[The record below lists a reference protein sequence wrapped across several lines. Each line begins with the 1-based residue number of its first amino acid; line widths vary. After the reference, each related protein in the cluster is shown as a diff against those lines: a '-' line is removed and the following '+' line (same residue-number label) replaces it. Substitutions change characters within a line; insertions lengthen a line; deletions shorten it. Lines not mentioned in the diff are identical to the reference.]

1 MISFRDNAETPSP
14 AALAGPLIQAVDH
27 VFAADGDLAQKLGLE
42 HRPQQEA
49 MAQAV
54 IRNFISDRSLLFE
67 AGTGVGKS
75 LAYLVPGIIRAVTM
89 QRPFLVSTHTIALQ
103 QQLLNSDIPL
113 VRTLFQQVPE
123 LEAFRNF
130 KAVLMVGRGNY
141 LCGHR
146 LARAIAS
153 KADLFGGPQVED
165 LQRIAE
171 WSTLT
176 KNGLRDELNP
186 SVDPEVWEWVNADSS
201 SCNKKNCS
209 PETCFY
215 RRAQQQRR
223 ESQLVVM
230 NHSLLFSLI
239 AAGLAPGDGAG
250 VLYPDDYLVLDEA
263 HTVPNIAT
271 DHYGLGISSYGVDR
285 ALKLLYNPTRKKGK
299 GLLSKIGTTQDHRA
313 VTEALAA
320 SEGFFNDLR
329 HRLLRRQ
336 DITRLFQPDWAEPVL
351 HRPLGRVIQALGV
364 LRTNIEEVHYKD
376 ELGDHRRR
384 LNDMLTG
391 LQHAL
396 DLKHGDKHVYWLEL
410 VGRKR
415 SVVQV
420 RSAPLDVAEALR
432 ATIFNRGTSVLMTS
446 ATLATGGDM
455 APFARRAGAD
465 GEDFQVEA
473 SPFDFEKNLQIYIA
487 SDAPQ
492 PRPGEGSLD
501 RKFMAETI
509 ADCVAT
515 VEGGTLVLFT
525 SYADLSAVGEQLEP
539 VFRKSGRELLMQG
552 AGLSRS
558 ELKAQFM
565 EAGNAVLFGTE
576 SFWTGFDAPGE
587 ALSQVI
593 ITRLPFDVPTHP
605 VLEARAEWIKSQGG
619 SPFAEMTLPDAVM
632 RFRQGVGRLLRKKT
646 DRGRLVVL
654 DSRILH
660 KEYGRYFIA
669 ALPKRDYHRFTRAD
683 RMDWLRDDLP
693 GRR

>member
-1 MISFRDNAETPSP
+1 MIAFRENADAPSP
-14 AALAGPLIQAVDH
+14 AALAGPLIQACDQ
-27 VFAADGDLAQKLGLE
+27 VFAPDGYLAGMGLE

-54 IRNFISDRSLLFE
+54 IRNFISDRPLLFE

-75 LAYLVPGIIRAVTM
+75 LAYLVPGIMRAVVAK
-89 QRPFLVSTHTIALQ
+89 RPFLVSTHTIALQ

-113 VRTLFQQVPE
+113 VRNLFQRVPE
-123 LEAFRNF
+123 LEEFRNF
-130 KAVLMVGRGNY
+130 KATLLVGRGNY

-146 LARAIAS
+146 LSRAIQT
-153 KADLFGGPQVED
+153 KADLFGGPQTEE
-165 LQRIAE
+165 LSRIAE
-171 WSTLT
+171 WAVQS
-176 KNGLRDELNP
+176 KAGLRDELSP
-186 SVDPEVWEWVNADSS
+186 SPDPEVWEWVSADSS

-223 ESQLVVM
+223 ESHLVVM

-239 AAGLAPGDGAG
+239 AAGLAPGEGEG
-250 VLYPDDYLVLDEA
+250 VLYPEDFLVLDEA
-263 HTVPNIAT
+263 HTVPAIAT
-271 DHYGLGISSYGVDR
+271 DHYGLGISSYGVER
-285 ALKLLYNPTRKKGK
+285 ALKLLYNPTRKRGK
-299 GLLSKIGTTQDHRA
+299 GLLSKVGKTEDHRA

-329 HRLLRRQ
+329 HRLLRKQ
-336 DITRLFQPDWAEPVL
+336 DIARLFEPDWAEPVL
-351 HRPLGRVIQALGV
+351 HRPLGKVIQRLGV
-364 LRTNIEEVHYKD
+364 LRTNIDDEHAKD

-384 LNDMLTG
+384 LNEMLTG

-396 DLKHGDKHVYWLEL
+396 QLKHNQHHVYWLEL

-432 ATIFNRGTSVLMTS
+432 KTVFQRGTSVLMTS

-455 APFARRAGAD
+455 RPFALRAGAD
-465 GEDFQVEA
+465 GQDTQIEA
-473 SPFDFEKNLQIYIA
+473 SPFDFENNLQIFIA
-487 SDAPQ
+487 SDAP
-492 PRPGEGSLD
+492 PPTRGSAQLD

-509 ADCVAT
+509 ADAVDAQP
-515 VEGGTLVLFT
+515 GGTLALFT
-525 SYADLSAVGEQLEP
+525 SYSDLRAVGELLEGH
-539 VFRKSGRELLMQG
+539 FNKTGRELLMQG
-552 AGLSRS
+552 QGLSRA
-558 ELKAQFM
+558 ELKERFM
-565 EAGNAVLFGTE
+565 EAGDAVLFGTE
-576 SFWTGFDAPGE
+576 SFWTGFDAPGR

-605 VLEARAEWIKSQGG
+605 VLEARAEWIRSQGG

-632 RFRQGVGRLLRKKT
+632 RFRQGVGRLLRKAD
-646 DRGRLVVL
+646 DRGRLVIL

-660 KEYGRYFIA
+660 KEYGRHFLA
-669 ALPKRDYHRFTRAD
+669 ALPKPVFQRFTRSE
-683 RMDWLRDDLP
+683 RYETLRGSKP
-693 GRR
+693 

>member
-1 MISFRDNAETPSP
+1 MISFRENADAP
-14 AALAGPLIQAVDH
+14 AAAEYASALVAACDR
-27 VFAADGDLAQKLGLE
+27 VFAPDGWLATQLGLE

-54 IRNFISDRSLLFE
+54 IRNFVSDRSLLFE

-75 LAYLVPGIIRAVTM
+75 LAYLVPGILRAVVSK
-89 QRPFLVSTHTIALQ
+89 RPFLVSTHTIALQ
-103 QQLLNSDIPL
+103 QQLLSSDIPL
-113 VRTLFQQVPE
+113 VRTLFQQIPE
-123 LEAFRNF
+123 LADFRNF
-130 KAVLMVGRGNY
+130 KATLLVGRGNY

-146 LARAIAS
+146 LSRAIATKS
-153 KADLFGGPQVED
+153 DLFGGTQEED
-165 LQRIAE
+165 LLRIAD

-176 KNGLRDELNP
+176 KAGLRDELSP
-186 SVDPEVWEWVNADSS
+186 APDPEVWDWVNADSS
-201 SCNKKNCS
+201 ACNKKNCS

-215 RRAQQQRR
+215 RRAQQARR
-223 ESQLVVM
+223 ESQLVVL

-250 VLYPDDYLVLDEA
+250 VLYPEDYVVLDEA

-271 DHYGLGISSYGVDR
+271 DHYGLGVSSYSVDR

-299 GLLSKIGTTQDHRA
+299 GLLAKVGNMQDHRA

-329 HRLLRRQ
+329 SRLLRRQ
-336 DITRLFQPDWAEPVL
+336 DIVRLHEADWAEPVL
-351 HRPLGRVIQALGV
+351 HRPLGRVADRLGV
-364 LRTNIEEVHYKD
+364 LRTNVEDGNLKD

-384 LNDMLTG
+384 LQEMLTG

-410 VGRKR
+410 AGRKK
-415 SVVQV
+415 SIVQV

-432 ATIFNRGTSVLMTS
+432 TTLFRRGTSVLMTS

-455 APFARRAGAD
+455 SPFARRSGAD
-465 GEDFQVEA
+465 GEDFSLET
-473 SPFDFEKNLQIYIA
+473 SPFDFENNLQIFIA
-487 SDAPQ
+487 EDAPQ
-492 PRPGEGSLD
+492 PRKGEGQLD

-509 ADCVAT
+509 AHSVKT
-515 VEGGTLVLFT
+515 ITGGTLVLFT
-525 SYADLSAVGEQLEP
+525 SYADLRAVGEQLGP
-539 VFRKSGRELLMQG
+539 VFAKAGRPLLMQG
-552 AGLSRS
+552 QGLSRAEIKS
-558 ELKAQFM
+558 QFM
-565 EAGNAVLFGTE
+565 EAGNGVLFGTE

-605 VLEARAEWIKSQGG
+605 VLEARSEWIRQQGG
-619 SPFAEMTLPDAVM
+619 SPFAELTLPDAVT
-632 RFRQGVGRLLRKKT
+632 RFRQGVGRLLRKHS
-646 DRGRLVVL
+646 DRGRLIVL

-660 KEYGRYFIA
+660 KEYGRYFLA
-669 ALPKRDYHRFTRAD
+669 ALPKRQYTKFCRAD
-683 RMDWLRDDLP
+683 RSQTLVAE
-693 GRR
+693 